1 MNQPSLST
9 TLALALPTL
18 SLGLVAY
25 IVHLFTTR
33 ISPNVPYVG
42 EGSWKERLKVPVQ
55 YGKDPI
61 GTLVKARKE
70 LGNVFCVDLF
80 IFRVVFV
87 LGAEGNREVLKSAE
101 EDLSFWEQA
110 RWAFGPKLSASKC
123 DRPYDSLDGT
133 LLFLPFSTYTHMT
146 TLLVWC
152 LTPRH
157 ATLFPFAYGV
167 KPILQFV
174 LNITDNVLRSYELSG
189 LF

>member
-25 IVHLFTTR
+25 IVHRFTTR

-70 LGNVFCVDLF
+70 LGNVFCVDLL

-110 RWAFGPKLSASKC
+110 RWAFGPRLSASKC
-123 DRPYDSLDGT
+123 DKPYDSLDGT
-133 LLFLPFSTYTHMT
+133 LLLFPPLSTHTM

-152 LTPRH
+152 LTPAH
-157 ATLFPFAYGV
+157 ATLFPFACGA
-167 KPILQFV
+167 KPVFRFL
-174 LNITDNVLRSYELSG
+174 LNITDNVLQSYRLPG
-189 LF
+189 LE